1 MSISLRPFIMRN
13 MVPVLEAVPNFS
25 EGRDLGL
32 VRRLVTAIERE
43 GADVLDWSADPDHHR
58 SVVTFIGEPA
68 VVEDAAVA
76 AARFAIEHIDL
87 RGHSGVHPRIG
98 AIDVLPLVPLQGLTL
113 ADAAASAH
121 RVGSRIAE
129 LRLPVFFYGAA
140 SDPPGR
146 TLAPIRRG
154 GFEAMADGFPEGQEP
169 DLPVGAGILPHPTA
183 GAVCVGARKVLL
195 AWNVYVEGVEVEDLE
210 PLAARVRE
218 SGGGFTH
225 LRALAFALPSSR
237 KVQISMNLEDL
248 EQTSPVDVFMAVEAG
263 VHELGGAVTGTE
275 VIGMLP
281 DTLVPKATRDRLKIL
296 KYHSSRALSRRVHEY
311 TRMRETNSQNLVRE
325 PPQDF
330 DER

>member
-1 MSISLRPFIMRN
+1 
-13 MVPVLEAVPNFS
+13 
-25 EGRDLGL
+25 
-32 VRRLVTAIERE
+32 
-43 GADVLDWSADPDHHR
+43 
-58 SVVTFIGEPA
+58 
-68 VVEDAAVA
+68 
-76 AARFAIEHIDL
+76 
-87 RGHSGVHPRIG
+87 
-98 AIDVLPLVPLQGLTL
+98 
-113 ADAAASAH
+113 
-121 RVGSRIAE
+121 
-129 LRLPVFFYGAA
+129 
-140 SDPPGR
+140 
-146 TLAPIRRG
+146 
-154 GFEAMADGFPEGQEP
+154 MADGFPEGQEP

-210 PLAARVRE
+210 PLVARVRE

-281 DTLVPKATRDRLKIL
+281 DTLVPEATRDRLKIL

>member
-1 MSISLRPFIMRN
+1 MRN

-32 VRRLVTAIERE
+32 IRRLVKAIARE

-68 VVEDAAVA
+68 VVEAASVA
-76 AARFAIEHIDL
+76 AARFALENIDL

-113 ADAAASAH
+113 ADAAASAR

-129 LRLPVFFYGAA
+129 LGLPVYFYGAA

-154 GFEAMADGFPEGQEP
+154 GFEAMVDGFPKDQEP
-169 DLPVGAGILPHPTA
+169 DLPVGGGALPHPTA
-183 GAVCVGARKVLL
+183 GAVCVGARRVLL
-195 AWNVYVEGVEVEDLE
+195 AWNVYVEGLEVEDLE
-210 PLAARVRE
+210 PLAARLRE
-218 SGGGFTH
+218 SGGGFAH
-225 LRALAFALPSSR
+225 LRALALALPSRR

-248 EQTSPVDVFMAVEAG
+248 DQTSPVDVFMAVEEG
-263 VHELGGAVTGTE
+263 VHDLGGAVTGTE
-275 VIGMLP
+275 VVGMLP
-281 DTLVPKATRDRLKIL
+281 DTLVSEATRDRLKIL
-296 KYHSSRALSRRVHEY
+296 RYDSCRTLSRRVFEHS
-311 TRMRETNSQNLVRE
+311 RMREGHDKNLVRE
-325 PPQDF
+325 SPQDF